1 MNNAEGE
8 KLSYFKSTPVNIL
21 GNNKLRNP
29 QLEAYIKIQ
38 DYFTKNPQGEA
49 LVVLPTGT
57 GKSGLISIAPFDVSN
72 GRVLII
78 TPGLVTKD
86 SINKTQ
92 SQLDDNFW
100 INYEIIF
107 NIDHQPIINEYE
119 TDISQEHLDRSN
131 IVISNIQKVVNNF
144 GSSLVDRVPK
154 NYFDMII
161 IDESHHSTAES
172 WQKVLDYF
180 TGAKK
185 LHVTGTPYRGDN
197 QPIPGDKIHE
207 TSLSE
212 VMRSKYVKFL
222 KKETV
227 NSAELY
233 FTINDRPGE
242 KLTLEE
248 VLELKDRTWIEK
260 SVALSTECS
269 LEVVK
274 YSVSKLNE
282 LKQLSPQVP
291 HKILA
296 AACSIDHA
304 ESLVN
309 LYKSTGLRTEI
320 IHSEMD
326 KDSKDRIFKKI
337 ENHQCDVVISVN
349 MLMEGYDHKYLTLL
363 SLFRPYRSLNAFAQI
378 VGRVLRVISDEEITD
393 FDIDNNA
400 TVIFHEEI
408 GLNHMWSE
416 FQKEIDRSKVAKI
429 KEYTLSDFVSDT
441 ERSVNQLAEIQV
453 DGTYISSQESFLTEY
468 DFNALFEARKAQ
480 ILSETTNKKKDLEQL
495 GWDPEQIKLLEKALY
510 DAELKKF
517 SKEIDPELLE
527 KRPHQARKTLRKL
540 IKEKIDNLTADLLSD
555 LNIDPKGTELAP
567 RFSTLVYNLAQNTP
581 NDGTIVRYIQTKL
594 HKRFG
599 AIDKR
604 DNETLK
610 VSLDII
616 SEYIHEVRRLING

>member
-1 MNNAEGE
+1 M
-8 KLSYFKSTPVNIL
+8 SYFKKTPVNIL

-38 DYFTKNPQGEA
+38 DYFEKNPNGEA

-57 GKSGLISIAPFDVSN
+57 GKSGLISIAPFDVSD
-72 GRVLII
+72 GRVLIV
-78 TPGLVTKD
+78 TPGLVTKE

-119 TDISQEHLDRSN
+119 QDISQEHLDRSN
-131 IVISNIQKVVNNF
+131 IVIANIQKIVNNF
-144 GSSLVDRVPK
+144 GTSLIDRVPR
-154 NYFDMII
+154 NYFNMII
-161 IDESHHSTAES
+161 IDESHHSTADS
-172 WQKVLDYF
+172 WQKVLEYF
-180 TGAKK
+180 VDAKK

-197 QPIPGDKIHE
+197 QPIPGEKIHE

-227 NSAELY
+227 NSTELY

-242 KLTLEE
+242 RLTLAE
-248 VLELKDRTWIEK
+248 VLQLKDRVWIEK
-260 SVALSTECS
+260 SVALSAECS

-274 YSVSKLNE
+274 HSVHKFNE
-282 LKQLSPQVP
+282 LKQISPQVP

-296 AACSIDHA
+296 AACSIEHA
-304 ESLVN
+304 ESLVH

-326 KDSKDRIFKKI
+326 KGTQESIFRRID
-337 ENHQCDVVISVN
+337 NHQCDVIISVN
-349 MLMEGYDHKYLTLL
+349 MLMEGYDHRYLTIL

-378 VGRVLRVISDEEITD
+378 IGRILRVIPTEEITD
-393 FDIDNNA
+393 FEIDNNA

-408 GLNHMWSE
+408 GLNQMWTE
-416 FQKEIDRSKVAKI
+416 FQKEIDRSKVARI
-429 KEYTLSDFVSDT
+429 REYNLSDFTSEN
-441 ERSVNQLAEIQV
+441 ERTLNPLADIQV
-453 DGTYISSQESFLTEY
+453 DGTYISSQESFLVEY
-468 DFNALFEARKAQ
+468 DFNALFEQRKEQ
-480 ILSETTNKKKDLEQL
+480 ILSDTNNQKKDLEQL
-495 GWDPEQIKLLEKALY
+495 GWDLEKIKLIEKLLY
-510 DAELKKF
+510 ESELKKF
-517 SKEIDPELLE
+517 SDEIDPELIE

-540 IKEKIDNLTADLLSD
+540 IKEKIDNFTADLLAD
-555 LNIDPKGTELAP
+555 LTIDPKGTDLAL
-567 RFSTLVYNLAQNTP
+567 RFSTLVYNLAITTP

-594 HKRFG
+594 HRRFG

-604 DNETLK
+604 DNEALK
-610 VSLDII
+610 ASLDAI
-616 SEYIHEVRRLING
+616 SEYINEVRRLING

>member
-1 MNNAEGE
+1 M
-8 KLSYFKSTPVNIL
+8 SYFKKTPVNIL

-38 DYFTKNPQGEA
+38 DYFEKNPNGEA

-57 GKSGLISIAPFDVSN
+57 GKSGLISIAPFDVSD
-72 GRVLII
+72 GRVLIV
-78 TPGLVTKD
+78 TPGLVTKE

-119 TDISQEHLDRSN
+119 QDISQEHLDRSN
-131 IVISNIQKVVNNF
+131 IVIANIQKIVNNF
-144 GSSLVDRVPK
+144 GTSLIDRVPR

-161 IDESHHSTAES
+161 IDESHHSTADS
-172 WQKVLDYF
+172 WQKVLEYF
-180 TGAKK
+180 VDAKK

-197 QPIPGDKIHE
+197 QPIPGEKIHE

-227 NSAELY
+227 NSTELY

-242 KLTLEE
+242 RLTLAE
-248 VLELKDRTWIEK
+248 VLQLKDRVWIEK
-260 SVALSTECS
+260 SVALSAECS

-274 YSVSKLNE
+274 HSVHKFNE
-282 LKQLSPQVP
+282 LKQISPQVP

-296 AACSIDHA
+296 AACSIEHA
-304 ESLVN
+304 ESLVH

-326 KDSKDRIFKKI
+326 KGTQESIFRRID
-337 ENHQCDVVISVN
+337 NHQCDVIISVN
-349 MLMEGYDHKYLTLL
+349 MLMEGYDHRYLTIL

-378 VGRVLRVISDEEITD
+378 IGRILRVIPTEEITD
-393 FDIDNNA
+393 FEIDNNA

-408 GLNHMWSE
+408 GLNQMWTE
-416 FQKEIDRSKVAKI
+416 FQKEIDRSKVARI
-429 KEYTLSDFVSDT
+429 REYNLSDFTSEN
-441 ERSVNQLAEIQV
+441 ERTLNPLADIQV
-453 DGTYISSQESFLTEY
+453 DGTYISSQESFLVEY
-468 DFNALFEARKAQ
+468 DFNALFEQRKEQ
-480 ILSETTNKKKDLEQL
+480 ILSDTNNQKKDLEQL
-495 GWDPEQIKLLEKALY
+495 GWDLEKIKLIEKLLY
-510 DAELKKF
+510 ESELKKF
-517 SKEIDPELLE
+517 SDEIDPELIE

-540 IKEKIDNLTADLLSD
+540 IKEKIDNFTADLLAD
-555 LNIDPKGTELAP
+555 LTIDPKGTDLAL
-567 RFSTLVYNLAQNTP
+567 RFSTLVYNLAITTP

-594 HKRFG
+594 HRRFG

-604 DNETLK
+604 DNEALK
-610 VSLDII
+610 ASLDAI
-616 SEYIHEVRRLING
+616 SEYINEVRRLING